1 MKKFEGRV
9 YANTPRG
16 LLIWEPSWE
25 TFRPVQSVVWN
36 PAHNQVEPFY
46 GSYTS
51 DIFDVNYGFG
61 TEEFRDFC
69 IDFTDDAVHRL
80 DEAAELAT
88 PADFWEWI
96 RADGRIWIGDRF
108 VVPHPCTGSISR
120 KAYLTRYSLRGKTMR
135 RSPRNLRGTRK
146 VSTH

>member
-1 MKKFEGRV
+1 MKQFQGRV

-25 TFRPVQSVVWN
+25 TFRPVKSVVWN
-36 PAHNQVEPFY
+36 PIHNQVEPFF

-51 DIFDVNYGFG
+51 DIFDVHYGFG
-61 TEEFRDFC
+61 TAEFNEFC
-69 IDFTDDAVHRL
+69 TDFTDDAVHRIS
-80 DEAAELAT
+80 EAAELTT
-88 PADFWEWI
+88 PEDFWQWI
-96 RADGRIWIGDRF
+96 RAEGRTWIGDRS
-108 VVPHPCTGSISR
+108 VVLHPCSDAPNR
-120 KAYLTRYSLRGKTMR
+120 KAYLARYGLRAKTMR